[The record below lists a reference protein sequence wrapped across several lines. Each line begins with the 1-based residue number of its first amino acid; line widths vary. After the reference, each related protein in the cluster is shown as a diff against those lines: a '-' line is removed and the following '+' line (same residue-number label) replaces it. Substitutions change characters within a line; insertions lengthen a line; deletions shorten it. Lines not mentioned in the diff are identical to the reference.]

1 MFKKLNLLIATA
13 SLLFSEV
20 AMADNKYY
28 IKAGIGINHI
38 HTVKFSNHDFE
49 GKIRLTN
56 SFPLIEFGV
65 GTQLNES
72 IRTELLFDYYFLFH
86 THETSSNQNKDIFKI
101 LVTTKADS
109 LMLSVY
115 KDVFKL
121 GKITPFIGGGV
132 GVATLKEVGRG
143 FALSAEDRVYVPL
156 EKSQKKTF
164 YKFAYKLS
172 CGLDIKISE
181 TATLDVSYNYF
192 NLGNNKARIIGGLKN
207 IGNRNYG
214 VHNITAGLRFAI

>member
-20 AMADNKYY
+20 AMADSKYY
-28 IKAGIGINHI
+28 IKGGIGINHI

-56 SFPLIEFGV
+56 SFPLIEG
-65 GTQLNES
+65 GIGYKLTDS
-72 IRTELLFDYYFLFH
+72 IRAEILFDYYFLFH
-86 THETSSNQNKDIFKI
+86 TAETSYNSNKDIFKI

-109 LMLSVY
+109 LMLNVY
-115 KDVFKL
+115 KDVLKL

-132 GVATLKEVGRG
+132 GITTLKEVGKG
-143 FALSAEDRVYVPL
+143 FALSAEDRVFVPL
-156 EKSQKKTF
+156 AKSQKKTF
-164 YKFAYKLS
+164 YKFAYKLTT
-172 CGLDIKISE
+172 GLDMKISE
-181 TATLDVSYNYF
+181 TATAEISYNYF
-192 NLGNNKARIIGGLKN
+192 NLGNIGGLKN

>member
-1 MFKKLNLLIATA
+1 MLKKLIKLIAVT
-13 SLLFSEV
+13 SLLFSGAV
-20 AMADNKYY
+20 LANNKYY
-28 IKAGIGINHI
+28 VKAGIGINHI

-65 GTQLNES
+65 GCKLTDS
-72 IRTELLFDYYFLFH
+72 IRTELLFDYYFQFH
-86 THETSSNQNKDIFKI
+86 THEISSNSNKDIFKI

-109 LMLSVY
+109 LMLNVY

-132 GVATLKEVGRG
+132 GVATLKEVGKG

-156 EKSQKKTF
+156 AKSQKKTF
-164 YKFAYKLS
+164 YKFAYKLT
-172 CGLDIKISE
+172 GGVDLKISE

-192 NLGNNKARIIGGLKN
+192 NLGSNKARIIGGLKN

>member
-1 MFKKLNLLIATA
+1 MLKKLIKLIAVT
-13 SLLFSEV
+13 SLLFSGPV
-20 AMADNKYY
+20 LANNKYY
-28 IKAGIGINHI
+28 VKAGIGINHI

-65 GTQLNES
+65 GRKLTDS
-72 IRTELLFDYYFLFH
+72 IRAELLFDYYFLFH
-86 THETSSNQNKDIFKI
+86 TNETSSNLNKDIFKI

-132 GVATLKEVGRG
+132 GVATLKEVGKG

-164 YKFAYKLS
+164 YKFAYKLT
-172 CGLDIKISE
+172 GGIDIKISK
-181 TATLDVSYNYF
+181 TTTLDVSYNYF
-192 NLGNNKARIIGGLKN
+192 NLGSNKARIIGGLKN

>member
-20 AMADNKYY
+20 AMADSKYY
-28 IKAGIGINHI
+28 IKGGIGINHI

-56 SFPLIEFGV
+56 SFPLIEG
-65 GTQLNES
+65 GIGCKLTDS
-72 IRTELLFDYYFLFH
+72 IRAEILFDYYFLFH
-86 THETSSNQNKDIFKI
+86 TAETSYNSNKDIFKI

-109 LMLSVY
+109 LMLNVY
-115 KDVFKL
+115 KDVLKL

-132 GVATLKEVGRG
+132 GITTLKEVGKG
-143 FALSAEDRVYVPL
+143 FALSAEDRVFVPL
-156 EKSQKKTF
+156 AKSQKKTF
-164 YKFAYKLS
+164 YKFAYKLTA
-172 CGLDIKISE
+172 GLDMKISE
-181 TATLDVSYNYF
+181 TATAEISYNYF
-192 NLGNNKARIIGGLKN
+192 NLGNNKSRNIGGLKN

>member
-1 MFKKLNLLIATA
+1 MLKKLIKLIAVT
-13 SLLFSEV
+13 SLLFSGLTL
-20 AMADNKYY
+20 ADNKYY
-28 IKAGIGINHI
+28 VKAGIGINHI

-65 GTQLNES
+65 GRKLTDS
-72 IRTELLFDYYFLFH
+72 IRTELVFDYYFLFH

-109 LMLSVY
+109 LMLNVY

-132 GVATLKEVGRG
+132 GVATLKEVGKG
-143 FALSAEDRVYVPL
+143 FALSAEDRVYIPL
-156 EKSQKKTF
+156 EKSSKKTF
-164 YKFAYKLS
+164 YKFAYKLT
-172 CGLDIKISE
+172 GGIDIKISE
-181 TATLDVSYNYF
+181 TATLEASYNYF